1 MEKKYEPSLEEGA
14 SLPLLEPG
22 LCSFGGAL
30 AGFWSHPPATE
41 GFAPHPLSGYPE
53 YTNLVTSNG
62 NPIPARCLFIEG
74 TVVNRSRNTV
84 LNADVFGRL
93 YDANGN
99 EVLPERTRLGAIEE
113 VPPGESPFSIRIS
126 VPVTSPLPLTM
137 EQFKASGF
145 SGTVRR

>member
-1 MEKKYEPSLEEGA
+1 MSQVWKKGLRSLCW
-14 SLPLLEPG
+14 SLG
-22 LCSFGGAL
+22 CAAL
-30 AGFWSHPPATE
+30 AALLLGFGAI
-41 GFAPHPLSGYPE
+41 PLQLKDLHLTPCPDTPE